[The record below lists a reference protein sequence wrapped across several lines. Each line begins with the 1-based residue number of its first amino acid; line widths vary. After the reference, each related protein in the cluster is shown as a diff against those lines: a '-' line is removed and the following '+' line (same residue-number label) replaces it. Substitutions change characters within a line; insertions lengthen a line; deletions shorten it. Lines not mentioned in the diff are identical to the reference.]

1 MQQIPVLKRSTAVSG
16 APPLHPTSHSECE
29 PSRPHV
35 RTYKWGKPTRC
46 VSVVGFRPPA
56 ADNKM
61 TNAPEG
67 GGDAMLRTR
76 ILAGVALV
84 ALLAPACGGGEAAGS
99 SGGGDGSFAIAS
111 PSDGA
116 EVSLPFTL
124 EFSSGE
130 KLGPTDTGAPH
141 VHVFFDGDDSNYEVV
156 ESDSFEVAGLSPGQH
171 TVTASLR
178 NADHSAAGAEAE
190 ISVEVTEGGGGD
202 TDEGAGRDD
211 YDY

>member
-1 MQQIPVLKRSTAVSG
+1 
-16 APPLHPTSHSECE
+16 
-29 PSRPHV
+29 
-35 RTYKWGKPTRC
+35 
-46 VSVVGFRPPA
+46 
-56 ADNKM
+56 M

-84 ALLAPACGGGEAAGS
+84 ALLAPACGGG
-99 SGGGDGSFAIAS
+99 DGSFTIAS

-156 ESDSFEVAGLSPGQH
+156 ESDSFEVAGLSPGQ
-171 TVTASLR
+171 
-178 NADHSAAGAEAE
+178 
-190 ISVEVTEGGGGD
+190 
-202 TDEGAGRDD
+202 
-211 YDY
+211 